1 MNLFGAA
8 RSRKRRNREMPSER
22 MANDGESL
30 AEMARLIYAEM
41 NTEPRQMHVAI
52 QLAREQLQALRELL
66 VSKGLRRPP
75 SS

>member
-1 MNLFGAA
+1 MLG
-8 RSRKRRNREMPSER
+8 ER
-22 MANDGESL
+22 TASDGDAL

-66 VSKGLRRPP
+66 VSKGLRRP